1 MDEMKEFLFSN
12 PTWLVVLYFVLSFG
26 ETFLKMAFVKS
37 ELAFWKNIASN
48 RGISL
53 KTLFFQLVADLVISL
68 YLYEYGANTL
78 VIVFHVVDV
87 AITVWKISRTYSLQ
101 LTQQFPFVG
110 LRPSEAYLE
119 RAAYDSESIWYMN
132 YLLVP
137 LMAVY
142 LVYSLN
148 KRGWV
153 VGNVY
158 RFCLETAVAFIALFG
173 FILMTPQLYMNYRLK
188 SVDHMNWRG
197 MEYRFITTIIDD
209 LFAFMV
215 TMPAF
220 RRVLQR
226 RLDISGVPVPATN
239 LPGGLLSKDPFH
251 AGGRQAQTGVSS

>member
-1 MDEMKEFLFSN
+1 M
-12 PTWLVVLYFVLSFG
+12 
-26 ETFLKMAFVKS
+26 
-37 ELAFWKNIASN
+37 
-48 RGISL
+48 
-53 KTLFFQLVADLVISL
+53 
-68 YLYEYGANTL
+68 
-78 VIVFHVVDV
+78 
-87 AITVWKISRTYSLQ
+87 
-101 LTQQFPFVG
+101 
-110 LRPSEAYLE
+110 
-119 RAAYDSESIWYMN
+119 
-132 YLLVP
+132 
-137 LMAVY
+137 
-142 LVYSLN
+142 
-148 KRGWV
+148 
-153 VGNVY
+153 
-158 RFCLETAVAFIALFG
+158 AFIALFG